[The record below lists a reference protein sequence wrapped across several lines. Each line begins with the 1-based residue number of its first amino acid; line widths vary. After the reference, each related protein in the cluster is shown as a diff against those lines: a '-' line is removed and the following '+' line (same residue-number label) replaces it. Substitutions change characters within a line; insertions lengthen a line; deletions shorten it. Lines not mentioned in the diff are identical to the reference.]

1 MHKSLIKLT
10 KVQYLPITELQE
22 TLLVHVLTIFL
33 IEVFFV
39 GEGMGGSYNVSLKK
53 RNVYWKLAIIDSTPS
68 FSLFHCD
75 KS

>member
-39 GEGMGGSYNVSLKK
+39 GEGMGGS
-53 RNVYWKLAIIDSTPS
+53 
-68 FSLFHCD
+68 
-75 KS
+75 

>member
-10 KVQYLPITELQE
+10 KVQFNLPITELQE

-33 IEVFFV
+33 IEVFLV

-53 RNVYWKLAIIDSTPS
+53 RNVY
-68 FSLFHCD
+68 
-75 KS
+75 

>member
-33 IEVFFV
+33 IKVFFV
-39 GEGMGGSYNVSLKK
+39 GEGMGGS
-53 RNVYWKLAIIDSTPS
+53 
-68 FSLFHCD
+68 
-75 KS
+75 